1 MFAGLLA
8 FIIHYRCSAWTFRRN
23 LSISNTERLW
33 QALSSI
39 RRSSATLSAYLSD
52 LWVNLGA
59 ARRPSALI
67 WSRMMKV
74 GGDGWGWGWGWVGLW
89 LLWLLMD
96 VCREIQWAEWAET
109 NKPRWTDGDL
119 EAPVREV
126 EEKMKEG
133 NWQMYRQ
140 TNWSSPWPRGARGD
154 GDQKHTE
161 LCCCYSAATSV
172 GPVDKFWNILCWLAH
187 NVAPR

>member
-39 RRSSATLSAYLSD
+39 CRSSATLSAYLSD

-74 GGDGWGWGWGWVGLW
+74 GGDGRGWMGLGVGLGGAGAAVALDGCLQGDTVSRVSW
-89 LLWLLMD
+89 DKQTQMD
-96 VCREIQWAEWAET
+96 RWRLRVGSEGGRGENEGGKLTDVQT
-109 NKPRWTDGDL
+109 NKL
-119 EAPVREV
+119 EFA
-126 EEKMKEG
+126 M
-133 NWQMYRQ
+133 
-140 TNWSSPWPRGARGD
+140 
-154 GDQKHTE
+154 
-161 LCCCYSAATSV
+161 
-172 GPVDKFWNILCWLAH
+172 
-187 NVAPR
+187 APRCSWRRRSKAHRALLLLFCCHFCGSRRQILEHFMLTGP